1 MKRRPIVAAARGR
14 CALQLA
20 SYRRRVSLAM
30 QAVKRFAAG
39 RWSAASFSTHD
50 KVDPAPL
57 HRVEMPLQKP
67 AEVLRDEYG
76 ANVAI

>member
-1 MKRRPIVAAARGR
+1 M
-14 CALQLA
+14 
-20 SYRRRVSLAM
+20 SLAM